1 MKLAILT
8 DIHAN
13 YRALEAVIDH
23 IERWLPDL
31 VLVAGDIVNRGPR
44 SADCFHLIEKK
55 RKTENWQV
63 IRGNHEGYVLMAAS
77 AERFDNPRLREMYR
91 IAIYTYEQL
100 QDELDTLQ
108 AMPERLSFDFNG
120 SGEVRMLH
128 ASMIH
133 NRDGIYPE
141 TTDVELAKKIS
152 PAPRVFIT
160 GHTHRPLVRTLN
172 GTLVVNA
179 GSVGLPF
186 DADPRPGYAQLVL
199 RNGDWQ
205 AEIIRLEYDLD
216 AALRDFDTAGFMS
229 RGGPLAELVRLE
241 LRSGL
246 SQLYP
251 WMVRYRDAVLEGEIG
266 IAQAVDEFLQRPIV
280 KPYW

>member
-1 MKLAILT
+1 MKIAILT

-13 YRALEAVIDH
+13 YRALEAVLDH
-23 IERWLPDL
+23 VERWHPDQ
-31 VLVAGDIVNRGPR
+31 VFVAGDIVNRGPR
-44 SADCFHLIEKK
+44 SADCFHLVEQK
-55 RKTENWQV
+55 RQNENWQV
-63 IRGNHEGYVLMAAS
+63 IRGNHEDYVLMAA
-77 AERFDNPRLREMYR
+77 EKKNYDNPRLREMYQ
-91 IAIYTYEQL
+91 IGIFTYQQL
-100 QDELDTLQ
+100 RDEIDTLR

-141 TTDVELAKKIS
+141 TTDEELAEKIA

-160 GHTHRPLVRTLN
+160 GHTHRPLIRTLN

-186 DADPRPGYAQLVL
+186 DGDNRACYAQLTL
-199 RNGDWQ
+199 QNGEWQ
-205 AEIIRLEYDLD
+205 AEIIRLEYDLQ
-216 AALRDFDTAGFMS
+216 AALRDFEAAGFAEN
-229 RGGPLAELVRLE
+229 GGPLADLVRLE
-241 LRSGL
+241 LQTGL

-251 WMVRYRDAVLEGEIG
+251 WMVRYRDPVLNGEISLED
-266 IAQAVDEFLQRPIV
+266 AVREFLQQPIER
-280 KPYW
+280 PYW

>member
-1 MKLAILT
+1 MKIAILT

-13 YRALEAVIDH
+13 YRALEAVLDH
-23 IERWLPDL
+23 VERWNPDR
-31 VLVAGDIVNRGPR
+31 VFVAGDTVNRGPR
-44 SADCFHLIEKK
+44 SADCFYLIEEK

-63 IRGNHEGYVLMAAS
+63 IRGNHEDYVIMAS
-77 AERFDNPRLREMYR
+77 RSERFDNPRLREMYR
-91 IAIYTYEQL
+91 IGFYTYEQL
-100 QDELDTLQ
+100 RGEIDTLR
-108 AMPERLSFDFNG
+108 AMPEQLRFNFNG

-141 TTDVELAKKIS
+141 TTDAELEKQIA

-160 GHTHRPLVRTLN
+160 GHTHRPLVRNLN

-186 DADPRPGYAQLVL
+186 DGDNRAGYAQLTYA
-199 RNGDWQ
+199 NGKWQ
-205 AEIIRLEYDLD
+205 AKIIRLEYDLG
-216 AALRDFDTAGFMS
+216 AALRDFDEAGFIE
-229 RGGPLAELVRLE
+229 GGGSLAELVRLE
-241 LRSGL
+241 LRTGL

-251 WMVRYRDAVLEGEIG
+251 WMERYRDAVLNGEISVE
-266 IAQAVDEFLQRPIV
+266 QAVSEFLERPV
-280 KPYW
+280 KQPYW